1 MNPVLTSFL
10 ALFVVSTKAASLP
23 VSMDQLVDGIQNLLT
38 APEETGLRLKRSPV
52 GDWDK
57 EINLETIGVVFR
69 LKYNDPA
76 HPFKGGH
83 ALIKFPGKRFFS
95 NLPFDDVDFDI
106 EFNGGDMMAGFFDM
120 KVNYKFVQKYVWFA
134 DLPHEGY
141 FEMYRKLEG
150 GMWKTK
156 VTVDNNNRH
165 PRPFFDISLESDHE
179 NKVQGIF
186 VYNDNK
192 WEFKLERVP
201 GQSITADF
209 KINGVYFYSGTFTI
223 DTVAKKLNVVAN
235 NNGHDIHLDFDLNPS
250 GEWGLH
256 VTGDVYGPVDAKWT
270 MQPDF
275 KKGDIV
281 VKHNNKNI
289 AFIQL
294 TGEAEM
300 DTYIPIPRFLNY
312 VVKYNIDHGQT
323 HQGKAKVKYDGK
335 AIAKK
340 IDINFTP
347 IAGKTFDYVFE
358 LDFSAG
364 FKYLSELKLNG
375 NTVKML
381 SRDTK
386 WTNDATKFE
395 MDTVETFDQT
405 MENPFYNML
414 TKYVFFGRHVEKGQ
428 EVTKIFFNKQVKNL
442 VMNQMKFEHK
452 FVYDGK
458 TWYDVKLDTTV
469 PHMEFKVHYL
479 PVGTTEVW
487 GLDSSLE
494 YTDNHGFTMDYKV
507 QHGDHTT
514 SQGELMFDIKVNDAN
529 KLELEFL
536 HKYSQTEE
544 SIFYRLSKMM
554 SGRYY
559 KEAERHITLM
569 VDKTKTKNKRRNK
582 IRKYFFFIPV
592 MTLNWELTADGQKLR
607 ELVFDNTMDV
617 KTMKVYWSPDVFTK
631 DYNFV
636 QTWQL
641 NGRNGAGSGSWN
653 WELHR
658 GDVSVHKYSNELT
671 WYNKAD
677 KTEVDMKV
685 DVVMTHDS
693 PLYSMGYFLYGK
705 FYTTRQRNFKA
716 MYDKQNRNF
725 LLGKINFDDTMT
737 MDGAKYS
744 NMKVDTT
751 SSPYTIV
758 WYQPISGHL
767 FPCVKHLVG
776 QDEVTMNVWHTPG
789 TEFKIHTNL
798 PHIESFKVTTTDTT
812 RKIELNGN
820 ELVTV
825 DYTPGSHSISQ
836 TVMLPTGEHVTVSLS
851 WPKLEL
857 DTTDLEFNVE
867 ITPHRKLEGKMGWE
881 CPSNQDKKVIYFD
894 IKGNNPYIGE
904 YMIQRNGEY
913 EKISETEYKLTW
925 TGKAEYAKGPLAMYS
940 PIDTNIMTSINTANL
955 HVDANV
961 VKSFGGRSWGFTL
974 MDGQFTMIRP

>member
-10 ALFVVSTKAASLP
+10 TLFVVSTKAASLP
-23 VSMDQLVDGIQNLLT
+23 VSMDQFVDGIQNLLT

-69 LKYNDPA
+69 LKYNDPT

-83 ALIKFPGKRFFS
+83 AHIKFPGRRFFS
-95 NLPFDDVDFDI
+95 NLPFDDVDLDI
-106 EFNGGDMMAGFFDM
+106 EFNGGDALEGLFDM
-120 KVNYKFVQKYVWFA
+120 KVKYKFVQKFVFLA
-134 DLPHEGY
+134 DRPHDGY
-141 FEMYRKLEG
+141 FEIYRRLEG

-165 PRPFFDISLESDHE
+165 PRPFFDLSLESDHE
-179 NKVQGIF
+179 TKAQGVFI
-186 VYNDNK
+186 YNHDNR

-201 GQSITADF
+201 GHSITADF
-209 KINGVYFYSGTFTI
+209 ILNGVSYTGTFTL
-223 DTVAKKLNVVAN
+223 DKAAKKLNVVAN
-235 NNGHDIHLDFDLNPS
+235 NNGHDIILDFELNPS

-281 VKHNNKNI
+281 VKHDNKNI

-300 DTYIPIPRFLNY
+300 AATIPMFINY
-312 VVKYNIDHGQT
+312 VVKYNIDDGQT
-323 HQGKAKVKYDGK
+323 HQGKAKVRYDGK
-335 AIAKK
+335 STAKK
-340 IDINFTP
+340 VQINFTP
-347 IAGKTFDYVFE
+347 ITGKTFDYVFE
-358 LDFSAG
+358 FDFNAG

-375 NTVKML
+375 KKVEVWTG
-381 SRDTK
+381 DYK
-386 WTNDATKFE
+386 WTNDADKFE
-395 MDTVETFDQT
+395 LGSKETFDQT
-405 MENPFYNML
+405 VESPFYNIN
-414 TKYVFFGRHVEKGQ
+414 TKFMFFGRHVEKGQ
-428 EVTKIFFNKQVKNL
+428 MIRKIFFNKQAKNF
-442 VMNQMKFEHK
+442 VMNQMKYEHK

-479 PVGTTEVW
+479 PAETTEVW

-494 YTDNHGFTMDYKV
+494 YTGNHGFTMDYKV

-514 SQGELMFDIKVNDAN
+514 TQGNWMFDIKVNDVN
-529 KLELEFL
+529 KLELEL
-536 HKYSQTEE
+536 IQKITMTEE
-544 SIFYRLSKMM
+544 SLLYDLTKMFH
-554 SGRYY
+554 GRYY
-559 KEAERHITLM
+559 KQAERHLTLM
-569 VDKTKTKNKRRNK
+569 VDKT
-582 IRKYFFFIPV
+582 RKHFFFFPV
-592 MTLNWELTADGQKLR
+592 MTFMSKVTADGHKLR

-617 KTMKVYWSPDVFTK
+617 RTMKVFWSPDAFTK

-636 QTWQL
+636 QSWQMDGGL
-641 NGRNGAGSGSWN
+641 YDGSGSWN
-653 WELHR
+653 WELQR
-658 GDVSVHKYSNELT
+658 GDVSVHKYSNELS

-693 PLYSMGYFLYGK
+693 PLYSMGYFLFGK
-705 FYTTRQRNFKA
+705 FFTTRQRNFKV

-725 LLGKINFDDTMT
+725 LLGKILLDNTMT
-737 MDGAKYS
+737 MDGAMYS

-751 SSPYTIV
+751 SSPYTMV
-758 WYQPISGHL
+758 WYQPTSGHL
-767 FPCVKHLVG
+767 LPSVKQLLG

-789 TEFKIHTNL
+789 TELKIHTNL
-798 PHIESFKVTTTDTT
+798 PHIESFKATTTDTT

-857 DTTDLEFNVE
+857 DSTELEFTVE
-867 ITPHRKLEGKMGWE
+867 ITPHMRLEGKVGWE

-894 IKGNNPYIGE
+894 IKGNNPYIGDF
-904 YMIQRNGEY
+904 MIQRNGEY
-913 EKISETEYKLTW
+913 EKISDTEYKLTW
-925 TGKAEYAKGPLAMYS
+925 TGKAGFANGPLVTFS
-940 PIDTNIMTSINTANL
+940 PIDTNLVVSVNTANL

-961 VKSFGGRSWGFTL
+961 TKSFGGKMWGFTL
-974 MDGQFTMIRP
+974 ANDKFALISGRT